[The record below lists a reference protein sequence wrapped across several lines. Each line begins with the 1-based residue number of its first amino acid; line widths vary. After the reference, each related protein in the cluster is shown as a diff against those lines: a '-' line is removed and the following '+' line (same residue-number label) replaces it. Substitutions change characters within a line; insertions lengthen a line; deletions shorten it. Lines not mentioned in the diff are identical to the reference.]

1 MPAQNGRPLPEKF
14 YVISFP
20 WSLYGCLDD
29 LYVRFCLLNIHLE
42 TTPDDYSLVDEDGSE
57 DDYFKEKAMKIWN
70 MCTACF
76 NTYISEPEYAP
87 DPEDEPIVLV
97 STDLLPGPITVEKYQ
112 FALSAIIISQSLT
125 EHGQKR
131 VKPAVWRAF
140 LL

>member
-1 MPAQNGRPLPEKF
+1 
-14 YVISFP
+14 
-20 WSLYGCLDD
+20 
-29 LYVRFCLLNIHLE
+29 
-42 TTPDDYSLVDEDGSE
+42 
-57 DDYFKEKAMKIWN
+57 MKIWN